1 MGDRASDNEDVRND
15 FLEALLKLFQENPGA
30 EASVAALCAKAGYSR
45 STFYRYFDSLPEAHE
60 ALEDRV
66 VPTGVLQALVAGG
79 DAVGMEDIT
88 GAFLGYQAT
97 VTRATLTLGAA
108 LVAALVRSAYRAQVS
123 AQKAPFETERR
134 RLQAKSMHELEAAK
148 AKADAAN
155 KSRSEFLANMSHDI
169 RTSMN
174 AIVGLTKPME
184 HDKDDPEK
192 MDAYLHKIQTSSQH
206 LLSLINDV
214 LDMSKIESSE
224 VTLGREPISLADQ
237 VAQIDSIIRSQA
249 ESRSQTFTI
258 RVHELTHEHFI
269 GDAMRLRQ
277 LHHLSRRSHAA

>member
-1 MGDRASDNEDVRND
+1 MRND

-30 EASVAALCAKAGYSR
+30 EVSVAALCAKAGYSR

-169 RTSMN
+169 RTPMN
-174 AIVGLTKPME
+174 AIVGLTKLME

>member
-1 MGDRASDNEDVRND
+1 MHEMSILSNVIDVV
-15 FLEALLKLFQENPGA
+15 LKYAQENNVR
-30 EASVAALCAKAGYSR
+30 EVVSVTL
-45 STFYRYFDSLPEAHE
+45 
-60 ALEDRV
+60 V
-66 VPTGVLQALVAGG
+66 VGELRDVA
-79 DAVGMEDIT
+79 DK
-88 GAFLGYQAT
+88 L
-97 VTRATLTLGAA
+97 
-108 LVAALVRSAYRAQVS
+108 
-123 AQKAPFETERR
+123 
-134 RLQAKSMHELEAAK
+134 
-148 AKADAAN
+148 
-155 KSRSEFLANMSHDI
+155 
-169 RTSMN
+169 
-174 AIVGLTKPME
+174 ME

-249 ESRSQTFTI
+249 ESHSQTFTI

>member
-1 MGDRASDNEDVRND
+1 MRND

-134 RLQAKSMHELEAAK
+134 RLQAKSTHELEAAK

-169 RTSMN
+169 RTPMN
-174 AIVGLTKPME
+174 AIVGLTKLME

-192 MDAYLHKIQTSSQH
+192 MDAYPHKTQTSSQH

-224 VTLGREPISLADQ
+224 VTLGCEPISLADQ
-237 VAQIDSIIRSQA
+237 VAQIDSIIRWQA
-249 ESRSQTFTI
+249 ENRSQTFTI

>member
-1 MGDRASDNEDVRND
+1 MCIVGKSVTNN
-15 FLEALLKLFQENPGA
+15 AL
-30 EASVAALCAKAGYSR
+30 
-45 STFYRYFDSLPEAHE
+45 
-60 ALEDRV
+60 
-66 VPTGVLQALVAGG
+66 
-79 DAVGMEDIT
+79 
-88 GAFLGYQAT
+88 LGYQAT
-97 VTRATLTLGAA
+97 VTRTTLTLGAA
-108 LVAALVRSAYRAQVS
+108 LLALVAALVYSAYRAQVS
-123 AQKAPFETERR
+123 AQKAQFETERR
-134 RLQAKSMHELEAAK
+134 RLQAKSMHEFEAAK
-148 AKADAAN
+148 AKAGAAN
-155 KSRSEFLANMSHDI
+155 KSRSEFLANMSNDI
-169 RTSMN
+169 RTPMN
-174 AIVGLTKPME
+174 AIVGLTKLME

-269 GDAMRLRQ
+269 GNAMRLRQ

>member
-1 MGDRASDNEDVRND
+1 MHEMSILSNVIDVV
-15 FLEALLKLFQENPGA
+15 LKYAQENNVRKVV
-30 EASVAALCAKAGYSR
+30 SVTL
-45 STFYRYFDSLPEAHE
+45 
-60 ALEDRV
+60 V
-66 VPTGVLQALVAGG
+66 VG
-79 DAVGMEDIT
+79 
-88 GAFLGYQAT
+88 
-97 VTRATLTLGAA
+97 
-108 LVAALVRSAYRAQVS
+108 
-123 AQKAPFETERR
+123 
-134 RLQAKSMHELEAAK
+134 ELRDVVDK
-148 AKADAAN
+148 
-155 KSRSEFLANMSHDI
+155 L
-169 RTSMN
+169 
-174 AIVGLTKPME
+174 ME
-184 HDKDDPEK
+184 HNKDDPEK

-258 RVHELTHEHFI
+258 RMHELTHEHFV